1 MDGTPSSTLPDAS
14 DVLPTT
20 KTATKTTIQ
29 NRRLTY
35 LHRTTYLLDRGNQQ
49 RLFPHLYKS
58 LIQRH
63 ESASEKLDAINL
75 QKSRSL
81 THVLLDANDHMEKLQ
96 RQKARSLQQRKDD
109 DDKLMRERDLMESLP
124 RGVVVDREKS
134 RAFLEGVMR
143 DLFMRGGDEEFDY
156 AEVDEKEEWDDWD
169 RIEEDIRSRYFDE
182 ETEEEEVEQ
191 GKTLVGQTGVQDF

>member
-1 MDGTPSSTLPDAS
+1 M
-14 DVLPTT
+14 
-20 KTATKTTIQ
+20 
-29 NRRLTY
+29 
-35 LHRTTYLLDRGNQQ
+35 
-49 RLFPHLYKS
+49 
-58 LIQRH
+58 
-63 ESASEKLDAINL
+63 
-75 QKSRSL
+75 
-81 THVLLDANDHMEKLQ
+81 HVLLDANDHMEKLQ
-96 RQKARSLQQRKDD
+96 RQKARSPQQRKDD

-143 DLFMRGGDEEFDY
+143 DLFMRGGDEEFIY